1 VEKSA
6 ELGWEECSSYRVIV
20 QCYMERVIY
29 LVYYRQSKGYA
40 FIITF
45 VFRL

>member
-6 ELGWEECSSYRVIV
+6 ELGWEECSRYRVIV
-20 QCYMERVIY
+20 PCDMERVNY

-40 FIITF
+40 FISTF